1 MISQAQ
7 KISLALGAAVLL
19 VVGGVVYWQT
29 QPKNTGEVS
38 LQTDSQV
45 MGSADEQPNKEEGK
59 ATTYTMAD
67 VLEHN
72 NADSCWSVVEGGVY
86 DLTAWIGMHPGGEQ
100 AILGLCG
107 ADGTAAFKG
116 QHGDAQQQNQALAT
130 MKIGVLVE

>member
-29 QPKNTGEVS
+29 QPKNPDEVS

-45 MGSADEQPNKEEGK
+45 LGSIDEQSTKEEGK

-67 VLEHN
+67 VVEHN
-72 NADSCWSVVEGGVY
+72 DASSCWSVVEGGVY
-86 DLTAWIGMHPGGEQ
+86 DLTAWIGSHPGGEQ

-107 ADGTAAFKG
+107 VDGTGAFKG
-116 QHGDAQQQNQALAT
+116 QHGDAQQQNQVLAT